1 MLDIED
7 SIHVTSPTRLRHQES
22 LMTTHYLASLA
33 LKIFLEESS
42 IEGWSRCWQWCQLS
56 WVRCCR
62 DIEGCE
68 DHSKRYNWVISVLHE
83 RWACER
89 IDGNIIP
96 ALWEFK
102 YIYSHSSL
110 SLFLCCT
117 VRVLIRASQGIWD
130 RWVQEKRRKYGI
142 RESDESWGGMWGMQA
157 WVKTWESISSN
168 SHPNANLSSLSCPIL
183 HVLNWSCQ

>member
-62 DIEGCE
+62 DIEGPE

-102 YIYSHSSL
+102 CIYSHSYL
-110 SLFLCCT
+110 SLFLWCT

-142 RESDESWGGMWGMQA
+142 RESDESWGGMQA
-157 WVKTWESISSN
+157 WGKTWESISSN

>member
-1 MLDIED
+1 
-7 SIHVTSPTRLRHQES
+7 
-22 LMTTHYLASLA
+22 MTTHYLASLA

-42 IEGWSRCWQWCQLS
+42 IEGWYRCWQWCQLS

-68 DHSKRYNWVISVLHE
+68 DLSKRYNWVISVLHE

-110 SLFLCCT
+110 SLFLLCT
-117 VRVLIRASQGIWD
+117 VRVLIWASQGIWD
-130 RWVQEKRRKYGI
+130 RWVQERRRKYGI
-142 RESDESWGGMWGMQA
+142 RESDESWRGLGGMQA
-157 WVKTWESISSN
+157 WGKTWESISSN